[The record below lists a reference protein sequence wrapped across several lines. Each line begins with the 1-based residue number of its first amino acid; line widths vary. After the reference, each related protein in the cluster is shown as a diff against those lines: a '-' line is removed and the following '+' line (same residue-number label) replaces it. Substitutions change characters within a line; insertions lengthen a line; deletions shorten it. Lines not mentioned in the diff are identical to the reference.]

1 MYERLTAYIPVLEK
15 GFFGEWRCCEGTF
28 PFVVYS
34 WHIRELEEKIYCFAD
49 DHREEGFGD
58 YSRILEEHGITWGRN
73 SMTRTDVSALD
84 GKTVFAL
91 LLGAVRAERQCE
103 GALLDFCE
111 SGCVLRWLE
120 RLRELDER
128 G

>member
-1 MYERLTAYIPVLEK
+1 MYESLTAFIPALEK
-15 GFFGEWRCCEGTF
+15 GVYGEWRRCEGSF

-49 DHREEGFGD
+49 DHREEGYGD
-58 YSRILEEHGITWGRN
+58 YSRILEEHGITWSRD
-73 SMTRTDVSALD
+73 SMTKTDVSTLD
-84 GKTVFAL
+84 GRTVFAL
-91 LLGAVRAERQCE
+91 LLGAVRAERQCD

-120 RLRELDER
+120 RLRETDEA
-128 G
+128 